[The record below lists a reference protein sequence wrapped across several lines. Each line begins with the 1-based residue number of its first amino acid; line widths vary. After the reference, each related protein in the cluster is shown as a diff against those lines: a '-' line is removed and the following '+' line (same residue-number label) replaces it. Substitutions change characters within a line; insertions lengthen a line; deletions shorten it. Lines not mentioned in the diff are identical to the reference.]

1 MKRRIEVAA
10 HRGNVENA
18 PENTMPAFTDA
29 YGIDVDMIELDL
41 RMTKDHEIV
50 VIHDAT
56 VDRTSDGTGM
66 VSDMTLAEL
75 KKLDFGVKYS
85 EKFRGTRIPTFRE
98 FLELTKRD
106 KIMQFIFEFKDYIR
120 EK

>member
-56 VDRTSDGTGM
+56 VDLPAVFAAVSLSIYLTFRNLYSEQSSDG
-66 VSDMTLAEL
+66 
-75 KKLDFGVKYS
+75 
-85 EKFRGTRIPTFRE
+85 
-98 FLELTKRD
+98 
-106 KIMQFIFEFKDYIR
+106 
-120 EK
+120 